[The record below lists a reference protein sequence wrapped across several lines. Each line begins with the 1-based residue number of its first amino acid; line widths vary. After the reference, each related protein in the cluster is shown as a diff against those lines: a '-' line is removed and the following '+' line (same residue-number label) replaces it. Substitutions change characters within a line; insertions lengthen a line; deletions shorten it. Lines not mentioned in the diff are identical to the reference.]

1 MNLQLIRNAT
11 VILEYKG
18 KRLLIDPMLGP
29 KHQFRSFAG
38 ISENPTV
45 DMPVDAQDV
54 LINIDGV
61 LVSHLHPDHFD
72 EEAKRLIPKE
82 MKLFC
87 HPAIEDAIGQAGF
100 DNLHPVT
107 EQLDWGGIQI
117 TPAPAVHGYGQ
128 WAERMGP
135 VSGYIFRAE
144 GEPTIYWGGDTILS
158 AEVEQALV
166 ESQPDFV
173 ITHSAGAQFGGP
185 YGLIIMDIEQTLSVA
200 RLVPKAKIIATHMES
215 LDHCTVSR
223 EALLQAAEKAGVAD
237 RFLIPADGELLENI
251 E

>member
-1 MNLQLIRNAT
+1 MKLQLIRNAT
-11 VILEYKG
+11 LLLEYND

-29 KHQFRSFAG
+29 KHQFRSFAE

-45 DMPVDAQDV
+45 DMPFDAHEV
-54 LINIDGV
+54 LINLDGV

-82 MKLFC
+82 MTLFC
-87 HPAIEDAIGQAGF
+87 HPEIEDAIQQAGF
-100 DNLHPVT
+100 TNLHPVAKPV
-107 EQLDWGGIQI
+107 EWDDIGI
-117 TPAPAVHGYGQ
+117 TPAPAVHGYGP

-135 VSGYIFRAE
+135 VSGYIFRAG
-144 GEPTIYWGGDTILS
+144 GEPTVYWAGDTILS
-158 AEVEQALV
+158 PEVEKTLV
-166 ESQPDFV
+166 ETQPDIV

-185 YGLIIMDIEQTLSVA
+185 EGLIIMNVEQTLAVA

-223 EALLQAAEKAGVAD
+223 EALRQAAEKAGLGE
-237 RFLIPADGELLENI
+237 RFMIPADGDVLENL
-251 E
+251 